1 MTPDR
6 TTLNTRLLRR
16 ALALYPASYGTHELA
31 ELADHADRRVR
42 TAPPL
47 AGLREVADVAGHGAR
62 VRLGLVS
69 HRPMGRALATAAPL
83 AAVLAGTYAAWHLWI
98 IVQVVIDLGS
108 EGSGTSGA
116 RAVAVTVLAVAPAA
130 LMAVA
135 VLAGRWTAAR
145 ALALVTVLATPLLE
159 TLHVAELRD
168 SQAVLLAFNAL
179 VLLVAPPDRTS
190 HPRPVVPW
198 AVAGSI
204 TVAEVTLTL
213 AESYFGERAAHTGF
227 EFAAPV
233 AVGVAIA
240 CTARTVGRAVL
251 ATAVLAGP
259 PLLCPVLVDTNPDPL
274 PFVLRPVVLFA
285 VGYVVAFVVV
295 RLSERFAHRADP
307 QHP

>member
-1 MTPDR
+1 MTADR

-16 ALALYPASYGTHELA
+16 ALTLYPASYGTHGLA
-31 ELADHADRRVR
+31 ELADHAERRVR
-42 TAPPL
+42 AARPM

-83 AAVLAGTYAAWHLWI
+83 AAVLAGTYAAWHLWYT
-98 IVQVVIDLGS
+98 VQLVLGPGAEELGPS
-108 EGSGTSGA
+108 DA
-116 RAVAVTVLAVAPAA
+116 RAVAVTALAVTPAA

-145 ALALVTVLATPLLE
+145 ALALVTVVATPLLA
-159 TLHVAELRD
+159 TLHSTELRD
-168 SQAVLLAFNAL
+168 SQTVLLAFNAL

-190 HPRPVVPW
+190 HPRSVAPW
-198 AVAGSI
+198 AVAVSI

-213 AESYFGERAAHTGF
+213 ADGYFGERAAHTGF
-227 EFAAPV
+227 DFAAPV

-240 CTARTVGRAVL
+240 CTARTVGRAAL
-251 ATAVLAGP
+251 ATVVLAGP
-259 PLLCPVLVDTNPDPL
+259 PLLWPVLVDVQADAL

-285 VGYVVAFVVV
+285 AGYAIAFAAV
-295 RLSERFAHRADP
+295 RLSDRSAHRADP